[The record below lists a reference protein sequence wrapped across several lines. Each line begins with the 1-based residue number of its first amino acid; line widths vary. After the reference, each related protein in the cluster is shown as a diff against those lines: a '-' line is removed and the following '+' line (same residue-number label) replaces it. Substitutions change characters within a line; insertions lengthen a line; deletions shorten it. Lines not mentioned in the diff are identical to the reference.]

1 MYTRHAAR
9 NCIERMMKMF
19 YTPRHSA
26 RVFRKL
32 ERRMIRRERT
42 LATLRDAVLGALG
55 GVVFGTL
62 VGLMF
67 II

>member
-1 MYTRHAAR
+1 
-9 NCIERMMKMF
+9 MF

-42 LATLRDAVLGALG
+42 LATLRDACLGALG
-55 GVVFGTL
+55 GALFGTL